1 MKNILLITGILL
13 LKKIRKIRRH
23 SGSSCSDSEERYP
36 ESPTVASH
44 ISNFADVAHST
55 RMGDSGHFTT
65 PGAGALRFVK
75 FWNDG
80 PDGKPHRSADTVR
93 IVALITGLLLMCL
106 PTLAQTLSFPTNSL
120 ADTVPTLLDSISLP
134 ASMLP
139 DTLQQRYG
147 VQQHRLDST
156 AQHYAAR
163 IDSIEQEATT
173 LMNKQAKRLKP
184 AFVDSLAQTIPRP
197 ISDALPKNLSALPS
211 VPHHKI
217 PPLPTL
223 KALPQKFPAVDA
235 VQKNIQRW
243 QQPITQYQ
251 QQASSWSQK
260 LQNIPQSAEQQLAAS
275 RPELKV
281 LQENAQP
288 AWMQSASDDPKQAT
302 AQQKAQMQQKI
313 LAQAQD
319 HFAGH
324 TQTLTT
330 ARDEM
335 MQWKKKYR
343 RVQTDQDIFEK
354 KSSLQGKSLGE
365 RLTFGGGFQVV
376 PGPPLGIQTA
386 PQIGYQINK
395 KWLIGMSGNYRMQ
408 LTADYRGIVTNGAI
422 YGGSTFT
429 HYQFWKGFLVHGE
442 AEVMSQSV
450 RQQDA
455 IQRTWQTNM
464 LVGVGKTYNLVGQW
478 QGKVVL
484 LYNITHQQ
492 QSLYP
497 RPWMIRL
504 AFYRG
509 K

>member
-1 MKNILLITGILL
+1 MKNSILTI
-13 LKKIRKIRRH
+13 
-23 SGSSCSDSEERYP
+23 
-36 ESPTVASH
+36 
-44 ISNFADVAHST
+44 
-55 RMGDSGHFTT
+55 
-65 PGAGALRFVK
+65 
-75 FWNDG
+75 
-80 PDGKPHRSADTVR
+80 
-93 IVALITGLLLMCL
+93 GLLLINL
-106 PTLAQTLSFPTNSL
+106 FALAQTPRLPTSSL
-120 ADTVPTLLDSISLP
+120 ADTIPTLLDSVTSSSP
-134 ASMLP
+134 ASILP
-139 DTLQQRYG
+139 DTLQQQYS
-147 VQQHRLDST
+147 VQQHRLDSMV
-156 AQHYAAR
+156 QHYAAG

-173 LMNKQAKRLKP
+173 LIDKQIKRLKP
-184 AFVDSLAQTIPRP
+184 NFVDSLAQTVPRP
-197 ISDALPKNLSALPS
+197 ISDALPEDLSALPL
-211 VPHHKI
+211 VPQYKM

-223 KALPQKFPAVDA
+223 KAQLPQKFPAVDA

-288 AWMQSASDDPKQAT
+288 AWMQSASDDPQQA
-302 AQQKAQMQQKI
+302 AALQEAQMQQKI

-324 TQTLTT
+324 TQALAT

-365 RLTFGGGFQVV
+365 RLTYGGGFQVV

-395 KWLIGMSGNYRMQ
+395 KWLIGMSGNYRVQ
-408 LTADYRGIVTNGAI
+408 LTADRRGIVTNGAI

-442 AEVMSQSV
+442 AEVMSQPV

-464 LVGVGKTYNLVGQW
+464 LAGVGKTYNLVGQW

-497 RPWMIRL
+497 RPWMIRF

>member
-1 MKNILLITGILL
+1 MKNSILTI
-13 LKKIRKIRRH
+13 
-23 SGSSCSDSEERYP
+23 
-36 ESPTVASH
+36 
-44 ISNFADVAHST
+44 
-55 RMGDSGHFTT
+55 
-65 PGAGALRFVK
+65 
-75 FWNDG
+75 
-80 PDGKPHRSADTVR
+80 
-93 IVALITGLLLMCL
+93 GLLLINL
-106 PTLAQTLSFPTNSL
+106 FALAQTPRLPTSSL
-120 ADTVPTLLDSISLP
+120 ADTIPTLLDSVTSSSP
-134 ASMLP
+134 ASILP

-156 AQHYAAR
+156 VQRYAAG
-163 IDSIEQEATT
+163 IDSIEQEVTT
-173 LMNKQAKRLKP
+173 FMDALTRRLKP
-184 AFVDSLAQTIPRP
+184 NFVDSLAQTVPQP

-223 KALPQKFPAVDA
+223 KALPQKFPAVDDA

-288 AWMQSASDDPKQAT
+288 AWMQSASDDPKQAA

-324 TQTLTT
+324 TQALTT
-330 ARDEM
+330 ARDKM

-395 KWLIGMSGNYRMQ
+395 KWLIGMSGNYRVQ
-408 LTADYRGIVTNGAI
+408 LTTDRRGIVTDGAI

-442 AEVMSQSV
+442 AEMMSQPV
-450 RQQDA
+450 RRQDA

-464 LVGVGKTYNLVGQW
+464 LAGVGKTYNLVGQW
-478 QGKVVL
+478 QGKVIL

-497 RPWMIRL
+497 RPWMIRFV
-504 AFYRG
+504 FYRS